1 MPTAATLETL
11 ATKIVQ
17 AQDNRTELKTLASS
31 GQQLSMREAY
41 QVSWLVH
48 EARLKSGWRP
58 IGRKIG
64 FTNPDLWL
72 MFGVTHPVWS
82 YVYDQTVEAIGPD
95 TRYALS
101 NLVQPRIEPEIVL
114 CLHTAPPIGASENDV
129 LDCIEWFAHGIE
141 MVQCHYPDWK
151 FTSNDAVCDSSFHAR
166 LLIGPKQWVRHD
178 RAAVGSM
185 LKDFAVGLYRNDDLI
200 ELGHGKNV
208 LGSPVLAILG
218 LVEAIQHDG
227 AQYPILSGEI
237 ITTGSLTKAY
247 PVNVGE
253 RWRTEFKQNQFA
265 GLTITFV

>member
-1 MPTAATLETL
+1 MLDTIATL
-11 ATKIVQ
+11 IVH
-17 AQDNRTELKTLASS
+17 AQDNRSKLEAFSSS

-48 EARLKSGWRP
+48 EARLKSGWKP

-72 MFGVTHPVWS
+72 MFGVTHPVWA
-82 YVYDQTVEAIGPD
+82 YIYDKTVEEIH
-95 TRYALS
+95 TTIRYELAS
-101 NLVQPRIEPEIVL
+101 LVQPRIEPEIVL
-114 CLHTAPPIGASENDV
+114 CMHTAPPADANENDI

-151 FTSNDAVCDSSFHAR
+151 FTSNDAVCDSSFHGR
-166 LLIGPKQWVRHD
+166 LLIGPKQFVQHE
-178 RAAVGSM
+178 RAATGSM
-185 LKDFAVGLYRNDDLI
+185 LKDFAISLYRNE
-200 ELGHGKNV
+200 ELVERGHGKNV

-218 LVEAIQHDG
+218 LIKAIQHDG
-227 AQYPILSGEI
+227 AQFPILPGEI

-253 RWRTEFKQNQFA
+253 RWRTEFELKQFT
-265 GLTITFV
+265 GLTINFV